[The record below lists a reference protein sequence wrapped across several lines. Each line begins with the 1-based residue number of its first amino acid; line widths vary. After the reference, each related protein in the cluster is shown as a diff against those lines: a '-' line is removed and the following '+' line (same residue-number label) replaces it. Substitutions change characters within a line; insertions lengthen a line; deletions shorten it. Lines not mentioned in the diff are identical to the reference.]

1 MLQKQTAL
9 LLTPQEV
16 TDFLHGSQLLAELK
30 CSEKGRK
37 GGGREGGI
45 KYAELTIIDYF
56 HHPPNNGMNYVTAAG
71 PGKPHIDLL
80 WSSRQS

>member
-9 LLTPQEV
+9 LLTPQEA

-30 CSEKGRK
+30 CSEKGRR
-37 GGGREGGI
+37 GGGEI
-45 KYAELTIIDYF
+45 KSAELTIIDYF
-56 HHPPNNGMNYVTAAG
+56 HHPPNNGMNFVTAAG
-71 PGKPHIDLL
+71 PGKPHIDLP